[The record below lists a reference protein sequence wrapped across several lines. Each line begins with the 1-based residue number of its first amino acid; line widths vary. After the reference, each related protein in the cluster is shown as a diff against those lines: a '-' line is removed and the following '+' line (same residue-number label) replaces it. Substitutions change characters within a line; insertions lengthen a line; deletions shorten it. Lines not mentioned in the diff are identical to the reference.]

1 MEFLYGYRGY
11 NGNMLD
17 SYYSPMPIK
26 YSNFDIRNESID
38 GQKYYV
44 IRENLYEGN
53 VYEDI
58 WINKDTMQV
67 SKIISETVGQT
78 TIITNFTWILNN
90 VTDEDMQIGN
100 SNRAEIDAKLQ
111 KAVEV
116 GPFAVW
122 PIE

>member
-1 MEFLYGYRGY
+1 
-11 NGNMLD
+11 MLD

-100 SNRAEIDAKLQ
+100 SNRAEIDANLQ